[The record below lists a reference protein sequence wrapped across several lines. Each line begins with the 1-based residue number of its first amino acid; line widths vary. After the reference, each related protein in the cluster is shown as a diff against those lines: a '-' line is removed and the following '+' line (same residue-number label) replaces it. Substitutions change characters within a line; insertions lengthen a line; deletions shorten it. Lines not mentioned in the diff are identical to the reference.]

1 MDAYLVSPDMAKVLH
16 LVRPEK
22 HLVGSEMDQVHL
34 HLVIP
39 DMEKAHHLLIE
50 IDKRLFPLI
59 LAVTEDSK
67 RH

>member
-1 MDAYLVSPDMAKVLH
+1 MGMVLH

-50 IDKRLFPLI
+50 IDKHLYALSP
-59 LAVTEDSK
+59 AVTADSK